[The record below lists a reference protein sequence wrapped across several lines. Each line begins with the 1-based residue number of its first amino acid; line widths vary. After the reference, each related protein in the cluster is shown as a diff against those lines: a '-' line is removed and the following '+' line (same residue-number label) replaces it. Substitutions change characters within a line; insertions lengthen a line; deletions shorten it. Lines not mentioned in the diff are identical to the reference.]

1 MQKIEELEMEQIS
14 RERELKKMYK
24 DKDEKLTQAMNQLE
38 IENMQLRREKEV
50 LRQTMACDEESKI
63 LENRMKIIEEER
75 EHYMQEIKKWKEEVI
90 ELIKQKESIEKEN
103 CRLKE

>member
-38 IENMQLRREKEV
+38 IENMQLRREKEF
-50 LRQTMACDEESKI
+50 LRQTMACDEERKI

-75 EHYMQEIKKWKEEVI
+75 EH
-90 ELIKQKESIEKEN
+90 
-103 CRLKE
+103 

>member
-50 LRQTMACDEESKI
+50 LRQRWHA
-63 LENRMKIIEEER
+63 MKR
-75 EHYMQEIKKWKEEVI
+75 VKY
-90 ELIKQKESIEKEN
+90 
-103 CRLKE
+103 